1 MPRVKLGPRSVFTLR
16 PAAGRDRAEFF
27 DATESA
33 PPGFA
38 LRASSRSSSG
48 GVARSYVVTYRHHG
62 RKRWLKLGDVE
73 AVSLADARELARQA
87 LLRVARGED
96 PAAEREEIRGALTLA
111 ALVLRYVDHGAQE
124 RSDITT
130 GNYRRQQRALARVPL
145 GKVPAPAVTRADI
158 REHLEALA
166 ANSPVQANRVLA
178 LIRATCRW
186 AVGRDLLPADPTSGI
201 ARPGAEA
208 PERAR
213 LEDEEL
219 RKLWCCLDSPDADL
233 SPEVRAAIKAMLLLG
248 TRRTETCRMRWED
261 LALDAL
267 QPTWTIPPE
276 HRKGGRALV
285 VPLAPA
291 VVDILKTLRP
301 RTGKHAYVF
310 AGSRGGPLSSNPNRW
325 AVAVRESCGVEFSP
339 HALRRTFARGV
350 AKLGYSSEMVSRLLG
365 HKTAAGTLAVTEGYA
380 EYDFLRERAQVLRA
394 WALHVV
400 RIVSGG
406 ESKADVLAMKG
417 RPTAIPRVD

>member
-1 MPRVKLGPRSVFTLR
+1 MPRVRLGPRSVFSLR
-16 PAAGRDRAEFF
+16 PEKRMDRAVFF

-38 LRASSRSSSG
+38 LRTSSRSGSG
-48 GVARSYVVTYRHHG
+48 DVARSYVVIYRHHG
-62 RKRWLKLGDVE
+62 RQRWYRLGDVE
-73 AVSLADARELARQA
+73 AVSLADARELARKA

-96 PAAEREEIRGALTLA
+96 PAAEREESRGALTLA
-111 ALVLRYVDHGAQE
+111 GLVLRYIDHGAQE

-130 GNYRRQQRALARVPL
+130 GNYRRQQRALAKTPL
-145 GKVPAPAVTRADI
+145 GKIPAPAVTRSDI
-158 REHLEALA
+158 REHVEALA
-166 ANSPVQANRVLA
+166 ATSPVQANRVLA
-178 LIRATCRW
+178 LIRAACRW
-186 AVGRDLLPADPTSGI
+186 AVGRDLLPADPTAGI

-219 RKLWCCLDSPDADL
+219 RKLWCCLDSPDAGL
-233 SPEVRAAIKAMLLLG
+233 SPEVTAAIKAMLLLG

-291 VVDILKTLRP
+291 VVGILKALRP
-301 RTGKHAYVF
+301 RTEKHPYVF
-310 AGSRGGPLSSNPNRW
+310 AGKRGSPLSSNPNRW
-325 AVAVRESCGVEFSP
+325 AAAVRESCGVEFSP

-350 AKLGYSSEMVSRLLG
+350 AKLGYTSEMVSRLLG

-380 EYDFLRERAQVLRA
+380 EYDFLRERAQALKA
-394 WALHVV
+394 WALHVA
-400 RIVSGG
+400 RIVAG
-406 ESKADVLAMKG
+406 EERKKDVLAMKAKG
-417 RPTAIPRVD
+417 AK